1 MAPRSWLSVTPE
13 PERELPDALATLRH
27 EGTPPEEAVE
37 RERERIEGLILR
49 GRRRDWVAY
58 MGEALATA
66 ERARDVDDPDVER
79 AREVAETVIVNHNN
93 LLLGLPD

>member
-27 EGTPPEEAVE
+27 HGIPPEEAVD
-37 RERERIEGLILR
+37 RERKRIERLILR
-49 GRRRDWVAY
+49 GRRADWLTY
-58 MGEALATA
+58 MSEALDTA
-66 ERARDVDDPDVER
+66 ERARDVDDPDVEHAR
-79 AREVAETVIVNHNN
+79 AVARQVINNHNN